1 MAERLSKSISSLTKT
16 SKPMCKETGA
26 EPDPSKPSKQP
37 DKAKLPDPAPPMQA
51 AADSYPA
58 PKHKPAFEGERHI
71 ELTQDGKLKEISS
84 SDIGGNQED
93 SVSSMEGSA
102 SSEKAKPP
110 RKVSFQAEGKPA
122 APPAAAPPAPAAP
135 PGPAPAKPGDDY
147 DGYYSGSYSY
157 SYSYSYS

>member
-1 MAERLSKSISSLTKT
+1 
-16 SKPMCKETGA
+16 MCKETGA

-93 SVSSMEGSA
+93 SSMEGSV
-102 SSEKAKPP
+102 SSGKAKAP
-110 RKVSFQAEGKPA
+110 RKVSFQAEGKRAQPQA
-122 APPAAAPPAPAAP
+122 AAAAAPAKAV
-135 PGPAPAKPGDDY
+135 PAPAKPPGSGSANPDEY
-147 DGYYSGSYSY
+147 GSYYTESYSY